1 MSGGTR
7 RRTTETTSVSAQK
20 ASLPAAAVFDWDG
33 TIVDTLPLIY
43 RANATVLGELG
54 IVITREWFREQ
65 YTPDWRRGYRELG
78 VPEELWERT
87 SGRWAEEMGRMR
99 PRALPWARG
108 GLRRLRRHGVR
119 LGLVTASTR
128 AVVEPNLERLNLLGA
143 FETAW
148 YGDDVRNGKPHPEAL
163 LLALRALDLAAADT
177 VYVGDTPVDLEMAH
191 AAGAAF
197 VAVGSTT
204 SAEAF
209 RAAGADRLWPGV
221 GAWADDLLGRHA
233 QASRPDPAAPHRR
246 PSRGGRPHGG
256 IDRG

>member
-1 MSGGTR
+1 MSAGARPSHAEGTSSR
-7 RRTTETTSVSAQK
+7 
-20 ASLPAAAVFDWDG
+20 LPAAAIFDWDG

-78 VPEELWERT
+78 VPESLWERT

-108 GLRRLRRHGVR
+108 ALRRLRGHGVR

-128 AVVEPNLERLNLLGA
+128 AVVEPNLERLNLLGV

-163 LLALRALDLAAADT
+163 LLALRALDVSAADT
-177 VYVGDTPVDLEMAH
+177 VYVGDTPVDLEMAQ
-191 AAGAAF
+191 AAGTAF
-197 VAVGSTT
+197 AAVGSTT
-204 SAEAF
+204 SADAF
-209 RAAGADRLWPGV
+209 RAAGADRVWPGV
-221 GAWADDLLGRHA
+221 GAWADDLM
-233 QASRPDPAAPHRR
+233 SRRVEGALPGPGSSRR
-246 PSRGGRPHGG
+246 RARRDRSREGA
-256 IDRG
+256 DRG